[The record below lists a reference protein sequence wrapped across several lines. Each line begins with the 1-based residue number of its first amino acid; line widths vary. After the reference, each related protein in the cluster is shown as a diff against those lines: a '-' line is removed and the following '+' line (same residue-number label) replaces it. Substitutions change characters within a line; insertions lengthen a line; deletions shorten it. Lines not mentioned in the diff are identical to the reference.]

1 MEEGKRQSKDNKT
14 NKEGRML
21 EFIEERGF
29 NGKVKGKYT
38 SMGGKGGTV
47 IDYVLGDRK
56 VRDRIEKGREKE
68 RRLERSVR

>member
-1 MEEGKRQSKDNKT
+1 
-14 NKEGRML
+14 ML

-47 IDYVLGDRK
+47 IDYVLGVGK
-56 VRDRIEKGREKE
+56 LGIG
-68 RRLERSVR
+68 